1 MKHPKL
7 ISKDWKKDL
16 NQFLIV
22 AGIFISG
29 VILGMTLTRFE
40 ALKEV
45 LVNVLSGLITQ
56 APWFILIYIGFV
68 IIGKAIGNLGKN
80 IPNWIEDFYKR
91 RMNLLRIEKAVN
103 SR

>member
-1 MKHPKL
+1 MKHPTF
-7 ISKDWKKDL
+7 ISKDWKKNL
-16 NQFLIV
+16 TQFLIV
-22 AGIFISG
+22 AGIFLSG
-29 VILGMTLTRFE
+29 LFLGMTLTKFE

-68 IIGKAIGNLGKN
+68 MIGKAIGNLGKN
-80 IPNWIEDFYKR
+80 VPNWIEDFYRR

-103 SR
+103 SK